1 MSKRWKIGIIKDT
14 SKPMLGLHGLHV
26 AFRGLPNVEV
36 VALVDS
42 NPADI
47 GRIMAVTQAARHYTD
62 HLEMLEKEKPDIVVL
77 CSRHPCD
84 HYAQIKAAAERGCH
98 IYCEKP
104 MTADLREADEIVNL
118 VEEKHVKICVAHPAR
133 YSLEYLT
140 MKRLIENGA
149 IGTPLTAYG
158 RGKCDH
164 RGGGEDLIVLG
175 THILD
180 LQTFLF
186 GTPQRVW
193 ADVKTN
199 GRPISAQDR
208 EETVEPVGPAVGDE
222 IYACFNFSAG
232 VRGIFE
238 SRRGLPGPS
247 NGIVQMGLT
256 VAGSKGAL
264 SMRFNDAATPACKLR
279 ISRRP
284 FPPEDETVFE
294 EVPLTEARCIPGAE
308 PLDYSLCGQP
318 DIPQAHFF
326 LDANR
331 FAVRDLM
338 GAIQENRQPV
348 SNVFNA
354 RMALEMIYGVYAA
367 ALSKRETLLPPVN
380 RAHPLEGGVAIPG
393 SKISSSLDKTA

>member
-26 AFRGLPNVEV
+26 AFRGLPNVEI

-47 GRIMAVTQAARHYTD
+47 GRKMAVTQAARHYTD
-62 HLEMLEKEKPDIVVL
+62 YLEMLEKEKPDIVVL
-77 CSRHPCD
+77 CSRHPGD

-118 VEEKHVKICVAHPAR
+118 VGEKHVKICVAHPAR
-133 YSLEYLT
+133 YSIEYLT

-149 IGTPLTAYG
+149 IGSPLTAYG

-186 GTPQRVW
+186 GAPQRVW

-199 GRPISAQDR
+199 GRPISAQER
-208 EETVEPVGPAVGDE
+208 EKTIKPVGLAAGDD
-222 IYACFNFSAG
+222 IFACFNFPGG

-247 NGIVQMGLT
+247 SGIVQMGLT
-256 VAGSKGAL
+256 VTGSKGAL
-264 SMRFNDAATPACKLR
+264 SMRFNDAATPVCKLR
-279 ISRRP
+279 LSRKP
-284 FPPEDETVFE
+284 FPPEDETK
-294 EVPLTEARCIPGAE
+294 EVPLAETRSIPGAK

-318 DIPQAHFF
+318 DIPHAHFF

-331 FAVRDLM
+331 YAVRDLM
-338 GAIQENRQPV
+338 GAIRENRQPV
-348 SNVFNA
+348 SNVLNA
-354 RMALEMIYGVYAA
+354 RTALEMIYGIYASSIA
-367 ALSKRETLLPPVN
+367 KQEIELPLVN
-380 RAHPLEGGVAIPG
+380 RGHPLE
-393 SKISSSLDKTA
+393 